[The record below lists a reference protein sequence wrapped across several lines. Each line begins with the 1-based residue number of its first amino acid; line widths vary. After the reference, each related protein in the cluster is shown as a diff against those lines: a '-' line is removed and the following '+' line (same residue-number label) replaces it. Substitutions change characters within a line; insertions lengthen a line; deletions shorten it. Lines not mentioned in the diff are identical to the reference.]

1 MHDAQMHDN
10 EASNAWRVLQRLKE
24 LDQGPKEHKSTIG
37 TFPHPNVMIF
47 WNKCLMRSETRV
59 ARIRTGDAHRQGGK
73 GINHMLYQLTTFD
86 QIRFS
91 LQSTT
96 SKKLKFI
103 FSFNS
108 FKSLKLRAMWSKM
121 TKGITM
127 VTNNGFSSVRLF
139 REVSSNMV
147 LFSLQHGTLRS
158 YVTNHTTMMA
168 SRNKLRSTQIPRMRP
183 NETLSLRAFLSTF
196 WFLLC
201 GGCTSICL

>member
-1 MHDAQMHDN
+1 MT
-10 EASNAWRVLQRLKE
+10 
-24 LDQGPKEHKSTIG
+24 GPTKIERIISKIKKSISSTTG
-37 TFPHPNVMIF
+37 TLPHPNGTII
-47 WNKCLMRSETRV
+47 WNKCLIRSETRV

-121 TKGITM
+121 TKGSTM

-183 NETLSLRAFLSTF
+183 NESLSLRAFLSTF

-201 GGCTSICL
+201 GGCTLICL